1 MWYNLFSHLSDAL
14 CGRAGAALRWALL
27 FGGDVQSV
35 SQWEERPEEEG
46 GRTGRLGGRS
56 RSALV
61 PRVSLILCG
70 GRRKAAE
77 KSPSCPHSE
86 TDFIYSVPSSC
97 VLLVVSRRWVTIA
110 DPDLLL
116 CECVCVCCSSAVWNA
131 VTMRRAQRWPF
142 PYCLLFFVLVSRRS
156 PSAKAS
162 QPLSRVSVIPV
173 SLIELPFN
181 VITARNN

>member
-1 MWYNLFSHLSDAL
+1 MARGFVLRLTCNLRMPIRIFFNDSKCDITYLVISLMLSVAEPVQL
-14 CGRAGAALRWALL
+14 CAEPCCLA
-27 FGGDVQSV
+27 VMCSQSV

-97 VLLVVSRRWVTIA
+97 VLLVVSRR
-110 DPDLLL
+110 
-116 CECVCVCCSSAVWNA
+116 
-131 VTMRRAQRWPF
+131 
-142 PYCLLFFVLVSRRS
+142 
-156 PSAKAS
+156 
-162 QPLSRVSVIPV
+162 
-173 SLIELPFN
+173 
-181 VITARNN
+181 

>member
-1 MWYNLFSHLSDAL
+1 MWYTVTYLVISPMLYVAEPVQL
-14 CGRAGAALRWALL
+14 CAEPCCLA
-27 FGGDVQSV
+27 VMCSQSV
-35 SQWEERPEEEG
+35 SGRRDQKRSGGQEG
-46 GRTGRLGGRS
+46 WVDGAE
-56 RSALV
+56 ALWFPV
-61 PRVSLILCG
+61 CRWFW
-70 GRRKAAE
+70 RKAAE

-86 TDFIYSVPSSC
+86 TDFIYSAPSSC

-142 PYCLLFFVLVSRRS
+142 PYCLLFFVLVSRRL

>member
-1 MWYNLFSHLSDAL
+1 MTVNVIYRNLFSHLSDAL

-35 SQWEERPEEEG
+35 SGRRDQKRSGGQEG
-46 GRTGRLGGRS
+46 WVDG
-56 RSALV
+56 AE
-61 PRVSLILCG
+61 SLWFPVC
-70 GRRKAAE
+70 RWFWRKAAE

-86 TDFIYSVPSSC
+86 TDFIYSAPSSC

-142 PYCLLFFVLVSRRS
+142 PYCLLFFVLVSRRL

>member
-27 FGGDVQSV
+27 FDVPWCAV
-35 SQWEERPEEEG
+35 SQWEERPEEEEKRG
-46 GRTGRLGGRS
+46 GETGRLGGRS

-70 GRRKAAE
+70 RRRNAAE

-86 TDFIYSVPSSC
+86 TGFIYSVPSSC
-97 VLLVVSRRWVTIA
+97 VLLVVSRRWGTIA

-116 CECVCVCCSSAVWNA
+116 CECVCL
-131 VTMRRAQRWPF
+131 
-142 PYCLLFFVLVSRRS
+142 LLFSGLKRCNNETCSTLTLPVLFTVFCPRLS
-156 PSAKAS
+156 PFI
-162 QPLSRVSVIPV
+162 VG
-173 SLIELPFN
+173 
-181 VITARNN
+181 